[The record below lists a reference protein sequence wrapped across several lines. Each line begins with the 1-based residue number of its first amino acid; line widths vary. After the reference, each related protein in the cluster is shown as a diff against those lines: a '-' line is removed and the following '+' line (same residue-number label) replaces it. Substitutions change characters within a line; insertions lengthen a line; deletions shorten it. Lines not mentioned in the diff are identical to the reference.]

1 MKPGATSRSYGMEGL
16 QRQGPLKGLANFISL
31 QRIARKSPT
40 CCLRPCGGGL
50 MRSLEIS
57 RQLFKSRI
65 APTVHTEGNP
75 IMEFGYFTLSDN
87 HYENNRRSANQVVT
101 DILDEAV
108 YAEEVGLN
116 SAWIGEH
123 HFSSL
128 GVLSCP
134 DLVLAHVAARTKRI
148 RLAPAVTVL
157 PLHHPIRVA
166 EQWATLD
173 LISGGRVDFAAGRGY
188 DRQEYRPFK
197 VSFED
202 NQGIFE
208 EGMEIVRRLWSSDA
222 PISHAGK
229 HYQFEDVAIT
239 PSPVQR
245 PLPAYVA
252 SFSRPSMELAG
263 RLGCGLIVAPFAAAM
278 SYGGLRQVADLYNAT
293 CVRHGRGPGRLMCSY
308 FIHFADTTAQEEAAR
323 ARQIRYYK
331 ECVIAAFPGDPK
343 TAPPSYRYFI
353 GMVERLR
360 NVRPEDLTENSVLL
374 GSPARITDT
383 LKKVEAAGFHEVI
396 LYFNVGLKPHAQ
408 VKDEMARFM
417 AEVAPAF
424 DGAHKRRA
432 A

>member
-1 MKPGATSRSYGMEGL
+1 MD
-16 QRQGPLKGLANFISL
+16 
-31 QRIARKSPT
+31 
-40 CCLRPCGGGL
+40 
-50 MRSLEIS
+50 
-57 RQLFKSRI
+57 
-65 APTVHTEGNP
+65 
-75 IMEFGYFTLSDN
+75 FGYFTLSDN
-87 HYENNRRSANQVVT
+87 HYESNARTANQFVA
-101 DILDEAV
+101 DITAEAL
-108 YAEEVGLN
+108 YAEELRMHSV
-116 SAWIGEH
+116 WIGEH

-134 DLVLAHVAARTKRI
+134 DVVLAYIAARTRHV

-166 EQWATLD
+166 EQWSTLD
-173 LISGGRVDFAAGRGY
+173 LLSGGRVDFAAGRGY
-188 DRQEYRPFK
+188 DRREYLPLN

-202 NQGIFE
+202 NQAIFE
-208 EGMEIVRRLWSSDA
+208 EGMEVVRRLWAADG
-222 PISHAGK
+222 PISHRGR
-229 HYQFEDVAIT
+229 HYAFANVSIT
-239 PSPVQR
+239 PKPVQR

-252 SFSRPSMELAG
+252 SFSKPSIELAA

-278 SYGGLRQVADLYNAT
+278 SYGGLKQVAELYQET
-293 CVRHGRGPGRLMCSY
+293 CAKHGITPQRLMCSY
-308 FIHFADTTAQEEAAR
+308 FTHFADNSEEEMVQR

-331 ECVIAAFPGDPK
+331 ECVIPAFPGDPT

-353 GMVERLR
+353 EMVERLHK
-360 NVRPEDLTENSVLL
+360 VRPEDLTENSVLL
-374 GSPARITDT
+374 GSPARIMDT

-417 AEVAPAF
+417 AEVAPGF

>member
-1 MKPGATSRSYGMEGL
+1 MK
-16 QRQGPLKGLANFISL
+16 
-31 QRIARKSPT
+31 
-40 CCLRPCGGGL
+40 
-50 MRSLEIS
+50 
-57 RQLFKSRI
+57 
-65 APTVHTEGNP
+65 
-75 IMEFGYFTLSDN
+75 FGYFTLSDN
-87 HYENNRRSANQVVT
+87 RYANNTRTANQFVA
-101 DILDEAV
+101 DIIDEAV
-108 YAEEVGLN
+108 YAEEVGLH

-123 HFSSL
+123 HFSTL

-134 DLVLAHVAARTKRI
+134 DLVLANVAARTRHI

-202 NQGIFE
+202 NQSIFE
-208 EGMEIVRRLWSSDA
+208 DGMEIVRRLWSADG
-222 PISHAGK
+222 PISHTGR
-229 HYQFEDVAIT
+229 HYQFENVVIT

-252 SFSRPSMELAG
+252 SFSQPSIELAG

-278 SYGGLRQVADLYNAT
+278 SYGGLRQVADLYHQT
-293 CVRHGRGPGRLMCSY
+293 CARHGRAPGRLMCSY
-308 FIHFADTTAQEEAAR
+308 FTHFADTQAEEQAAR
-323 ARQIRYYK
+323 ARQIRYYQ
-331 ECVIAAFPGDPK
+331 ECVIAAFPGDPR
-343 TAPPSYRYFI
+343 TAPPSYRYFV

-360 NVRPEDLTENSVLL
+360 NVGPEDLTENSVLL
-374 GSPARITDT
+374 GPPARITDT
-383 LKKVEAAGFHEVI
+383 LKKVEAAGFDEVI
-396 LYFNVGLKPHAQ
+396 LYFNVGLKPHSQ

-424 DGAHKRRA
+424 A
-432 A
+432 